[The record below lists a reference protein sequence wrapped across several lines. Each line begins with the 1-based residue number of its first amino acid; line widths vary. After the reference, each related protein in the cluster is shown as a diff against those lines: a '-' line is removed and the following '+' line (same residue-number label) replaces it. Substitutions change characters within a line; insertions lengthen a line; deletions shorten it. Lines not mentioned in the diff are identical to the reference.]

1 MKRRNI
7 IALPIAM
14 LLAGCMREN
23 PVSFKATDITGTGI
37 GADFE
42 VNDHQGILR
51 RKPDYT
57 GKIIVMFFGFTN
69 CPDVCPTT
77 LTTLSH
83 VMQKMGRES
92 EKIQVFMVTVDPDRD
107 TPQIMS
113 KYVPAFDSRFIGLV
127 PTKQQLDELV
137 KKFKLVVQYDKKNT
151 AGFYSVMHTTAA
163 YVFDARGRIR
173 LHVSHETG
181 VDDWIYDLRTLLT
194 TA

>member
-1 MKRRNI
+1 MKRRSL
-7 IALPIAM
+7 IALSVVM
-14 LLAGCMREN
+14 LLTGCTN
-23 PVSFKATDITGTGI
+23 DNAIVFKATDITGTGI

-51 RKPDYT
+51 RKADYA
-57 GKIIVMFFGFTN
+57 GKTIVMFFGFTN

-77 LTTLSH
+77 LSTLSQ
-83 VMQKMGRES
+83 VMQKLGLAS
-92 EKIQVFMVTVDPDRD
+92 KKIQVFMVTVDPDRD

-113 KYVPAFDSRFIGLV
+113 KYVPAFDPRFIGLV
-127 PTKQQLDELV
+127 PTRQQLDELI
-137 KKFKLVVQYDKKNT
+137 KKFKLVVQYDKKN
-151 AGFYSVMHTTAA
+151 AIGFYSVMHTTAA

-181 VDDWIYDLRTLLT
+181 VDDWVRDLRTLIT